1 MNKLITILLALSLC
15 ITAGS
20 IKDYY
25 TSEEQNKSTIQT
37 SIRVSSPTVVKM
49 SNIEPVINQSSK
61 TNITSSELLSNFY
74 RYYTNLY
81 NQFEFKLKFKQQLED
96 LSNYIESEL
105 ARQEEIRKAEEKRQ
119 ILLSQENPIAPS
131 NMTPEEENLIMRV
144 ASLEAGNQGWV
155 GMALVMRVIL
165 NRRLQYGISISEVI
179 YAPHQFSVIGC
190 DKWNNGF
197 IAEEAPLAL
206 AAVESGW
213 DESHGA
219 LYFCSPKNNKWHR
232 SALTY
237 LFTGW
242 GHEFYK

>member
-37 SIRVSSPTVVKM
+37 SIKVSSPSVVKM
-49 SNIEPVINQSSK
+49 SNIEPVINSSK
-61 TNITSSELLSNFY
+61 NNVTFNELLSNFY
-74 RYYTNLY
+74 RYY
-81 NQFEFKLKFKQQLED
+81 NQQKRIFEFKLKFKQQLED
-96 LSNYIESEL
+96 ISNYVESEL
-105 ARQEEIRKAEEKRQ
+105 ARQAEEERQ

-165 NRRLQYGISISEVI
+165 NSRLQYGISISEVI
-179 YAPHQFSVIGC
+179 YVPHQFSVIGC

-206 AAVESGW
+206 VAVESGW

-219 LYFCSPKNNKWHR
+219 LYFCSPRNNKWHR